1 MIYAV
6 IDTNVIVSS
15 LLSRKIDTGTVL
27 IRKHILDGTIVPV
40 FNEEIFQ
47 EYEDV
52 LHRAKFNLPVDAVD
66 YGNQYRR
73 RPVCRA
79 RLLQSGIRVFHR
91 V

>member
-15 LLSRKIDTGTVL
+15 LLSRKIDTGTVP

-47 EYEDV
+47 EYETCFI
-52 LHRAKFNLPVDAVD
+52 A
-66 YGNQYRR
+66 QSSI
-73 RPVCRA
+73 CR
-79 RLLQSGIRVFHR
+79 LMQ
-91 V
+91 